1 MHHESKA
8 QISSMVQNG
17 KSMPK
22 SNYLQINQILDSSTG
37 NENQEA
43 VNGIKCTKAV
53 HAHESDGI
61 SCKVIENEIK
71 NRMSNW

>member
-1 MHHESKA
+1 
-8 QISSMVQNG
+8 
-17 KSMPK
+17 MPK

-43 VNGIKCTKAV
+43 VKGIKCMQSV
-53 HAHESDGI
+53 HAHERDHV

-71 NRMSNW
+71 NRMSHW